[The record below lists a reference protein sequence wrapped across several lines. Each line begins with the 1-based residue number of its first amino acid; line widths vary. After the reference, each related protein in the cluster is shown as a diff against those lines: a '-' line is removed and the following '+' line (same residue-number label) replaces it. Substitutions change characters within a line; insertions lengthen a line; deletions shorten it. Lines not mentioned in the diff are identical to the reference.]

1 VVRSDED
8 KGEVREKAK
17 KDRLSFDEIGELE
30 RHWCQD
36 EMPGKTAPLFSEEKT
51 QLYLRKEHRYY
62 EITYCPHCGRHKEEI
77 ALLFADAEDLE
88 VVESGS

>member
-8 KGEVREKAK
+8 KREIREKAK
-17 KDRLSFDEIGELE
+17 KDRLSFDEIGKLQ
-30 RHWCQD
+30 RHWCKD

-77 ALLFADAEDLE
+77 ALLFTDKEDLE
-88 VVESGS
+88 VAKNGS